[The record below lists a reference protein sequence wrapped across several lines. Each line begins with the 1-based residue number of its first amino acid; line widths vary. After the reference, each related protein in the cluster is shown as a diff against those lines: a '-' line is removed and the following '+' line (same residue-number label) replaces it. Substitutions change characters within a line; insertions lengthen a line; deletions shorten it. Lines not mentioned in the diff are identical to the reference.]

1 VRVILKAL
9 VAVAGPSQ
17 ESYAAISAAL
27 GTADAFTR
35 AAAIEAAVCLGEVPL
50 ELFVSIR
57 SLIGIVEP
65 ADEFGSVDP
74 AARRA
79 FIAVRVPDCGTPDQW
94 DHLLTDPQPWIR
106 LTAAKML
113 IALGVADRAV
123 PDVLLS
129 NLHGDPAV
137 AEAAIALLGAH
148 GSREPRIVAT
158 LLDLLHKAVGAADHG
173 LSTTIVPVLGCLG
186 VGRRP
191 ALEALYAQLH
201 ADDFLA
207 ALPSA
212 ESEVACALI
221 ALAQSDMDAAATL
234 LLRLLP
240 RFPRLPLRVQA
251 VLPSLDAPDA
261 VAVLLRVA
269 QRDYQE
275 TDWSPWREVAALGQV
290 AAAAPAVTAALLDHQ
305 RSSSDPR
312 FRAHVIGWLGR
323 RGRAE
328 PEILAA
334 LLAAMEEDDL
344 EVCEAATIALGVL
357 VPGAAVAAAAAR
369 TRLARLHGPA
379 IASTLGERMRRIR
392 WR

>member
-1 VRVILKAL
+1 MSSARSTLPR
-9 VAVAGPSQ
+9 AGPS
-17 ESYAAISAAL
+17 SPCACRTVAPR
-27 GTADAFTR
+27 T
-35 AAAIEAAVCLGEVPL
+35 
-50 ELFVSIR
+50 
-57 SLIGIVEP
+57 
-65 ADEFGSVDP
+65 
-74 AARRA
+74 
-79 FIAVRVPDCGTPDQW
+79 QW
-94 DHLLTDPQPWIR
+94 DHLLTDTQPWIR

-113 IALGVADRAV
+113 IAQGVADRGV
-123 PDVLLS
+123 PDALLGC
-129 NLHGDPAV
+129 LREDPAI

-148 GSREPRIVAT
+148 GSQEPRIVAT

-186 VGRRP
+186 VGSRP

-201 ADDFLA
+201 ADDFLD
-207 ALPSA
+207 ALLSA

-221 ALAQSDMDAAATL
+221 ALARSDVDAAATL

-240 RFPRLPLRVQA
+240 RFPRLPLRVQV
-251 VLPSLDAPDA
+251 VLPVLDAPDA

-305 RSSSDPR
+305 RSSGDPR

-334 LLAAMEEDDL
+334 LLAAMEEDDM

-357 VPGAAVAAAAAR
+357 APGAAMAAGAAR
-369 TRLARLHGPA
+369 ARLARLHGPA
-379 IASTLGERMRRIR
+379 IAAILAAAVERDPVGSGFENATPPRPLPDDGDIRLSGERLRRIR